1 MPRTSDPDL
10 PATVDRLRAAA
21 VELFAERGYAGAS
34 MGELA
39 DRVGIAKAS
48 LYNYYPSKE
57 ALLVDLL
64 ERAHAEWN
72 AATTALLD
80 APGTAAERIRRYF
93 AAVFDVVER
102 APQVVAVLRIATSML
117 PEDPGGRVRALVE
130 ADRAR
135 SLEAARRV
143 LAEGVAA
150 GEIAPADLDD
160 LLLFGEVFLNGIIL
174 AAAGCA
180 DLTEPL
186 RRRRAALWHLFW
198 HGLAGRPYMENRPS

>member
-1 MPRTSDPDL
+1 MPNTTPPETPS
-10 PATVDRLRAAA
+10 TVDRLRAAA
-21 VELFAERGYAGAS
+21 VELFAERGYGGAS

-80 APGTAAERIRRYF
+80 GPGTATEKIRGYF
-93 AAVFDVVER
+93 AAIFDLVER
-102 APQVVAVLRIATSML
+102 SPQVVAVLRIATSML

-130 ADRAR
+130 EDRAR
-135 SLEAARRV
+135 SLVAARRV
-143 LAEGVAA
+143 VEEGIAA
-150 GEIAPADLDD
+150 GEIAPADPDD
-160 LLLFGEVFLNGIIL
+160 LLLFGEVFLNGIVL

-180 DLTEPL
+180 DLTGPL
-186 RRRRAALWHLFW
+186 RERRAALWQLFW
-198 HGLAGRPYMENRPS
+198 HGLSGRPSMENQPS

>member
-1 MPRTSDPDL
+1 VPKTHSPET
-10 PATVDRLRAAA
+10 PSTVDRLRAAA
-21 VELFAERGYAGAS
+21 VELFAERGYGGAS

-39 DRVGIAKAS
+39 ERVGIAKAS

-80 APGTAAERIRRYF
+80 GPGTPAERIRGYF
-93 AAVFDVVER
+93 AAIFDVVER

-130 ADRAR
+130 EDRTR
-135 SLEAARRV
+135 SLELARRV
-143 LAEGVAA
+143 LVEGIAA
-150 GEIAPADLDD
+150 GEIAPADADD
-160 LLLFGEVFLNGIIL
+160 LLLFGEVFLNGIVL

-186 RRRRAALWHLFW
+186 RRRRAALWQLFW
-198 HGLAGRPYMENRPS
+198 HGLGGRPFLENRSS

>member
-1 MPRTSDPDL
+1 MSPSTL
-10 PATVDRLRAAA
+10 DRLRDAA

-39 DRVGIAKAS
+39 ERVGIAKAS

-64 ERAHAEWN
+64 ARAHAKWN
-72 AATTALLD
+72 AATTAVLD
-80 APGTAAERIRRYF
+80 GPGTAAERIRDYF
-93 AAVFDVVER
+93 AAIFDLVER
-102 APQVVAVLRIATSML
+102 SPQVVAVLRIATSML
-117 PEDPGGRVRALVE
+117 PDDPGGRVRALVE
-130 ADRAR
+130 EDRAR
-135 SLEAARRV
+135 SLQAAQRV
-143 LAEGVAA
+143 VEEGIAA
-150 GEIAPADLDD
+150 GEIAPADPED

-186 RRRRAALWHLFW
+186 RRRRAALWQLFW
-198 HGLAGRPYMENRPS
+198 RGLSGRPYMENRPS